1 MLAGELVKL
10 QIEAK
15 EKMLLQNDIRKA
27 QQIKHDYLEVLPN
40 YSLITALLEPIEA
53 QETNKKCARD

>member
-1 MLAGELVKL
+1 MAGESVKL

-27 QQIKHDYLEVLPN
+27 QQIEHDYLDKHDYLKVQP
-40 YSLITALLEPIEA
+40 
-53 QETNKKCARD
+53 